1 MASSKQHVSRKQ
13 QQQPRPPQ
21 QQPFNGRP
29 QLQTPQECIV
39 CNDMHFM
46 ITFEPCYCQICCEEC
61 GMRMKKCLSC
71 HTLIEKRFAINGK
84 LLLPKENIR
93 QPSADR
99 MRYLE
104 SKIQEIEET
113 HSCGICMERRR
124 NVAFLCGHS
133 ACSKCA
139 ETLKT
144 CHM

>member
-1 MASSKQHVSRKQ
+1 MASSKQHISRKQ
-13 QQQPRPPQ
+13 QQRPQ
-21 QQPFNGRP
+21 QPPFNGKP

-39 CNDMHFM
+39 CNELQFM
-46 ITFEPCYCQICCEEC
+46 VTFEPCYHQICCEDC

-71 HTLIEKRFAINGK
+71 QTVIEQRIAINGK
-84 LLLPKENIR
+84 LLKPKENQR
-93 QPSADR
+93 PPSQDR
-99 MRYLE
+99 LRYLE
-104 SKIQEIEET
+104 SKIAEIEET
-113 HSCGICMERRR
+113 HSCGICMERKR